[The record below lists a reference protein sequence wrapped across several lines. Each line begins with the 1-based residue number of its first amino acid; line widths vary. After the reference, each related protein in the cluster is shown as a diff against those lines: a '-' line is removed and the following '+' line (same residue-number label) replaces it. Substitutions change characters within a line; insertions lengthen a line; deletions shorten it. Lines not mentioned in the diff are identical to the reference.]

1 VDLIRSGNVPD
12 VILRKG
18 ATGELPLPA
27 EDKIEVLAFLA
38 AGPDELL
45 SVLAGN
51 TLQAWDSA
59 ELRRVMANPR
69 TAPDVLRFGAERLAA
84 GHEDFRDVLL
94 WNPSLPID
102 SHIRLQHTIVV
113 KPPVV
118 AATPEPPIEPQP
130 EPFDLTAVPE
140 AAEDA
145 PVDPAPEFAS
155 LAGEAVAPRAEPVL
169 MPEPLPAPVAEVQPE
184 RMPLAAPEPVSV
196 AEPVAE
202 EAAVEILAKLASGAK
217 IEEVAGTAIEAPP
230 EVTKRDDELTQKDRE
245 TLIEKVNRMSVV
257 EKIKA
262 ALTGNMETR
271 VLLIRDSN
279 KIISRAVLQSP
290 KISDTEAESY
300 AAAKNV
306 SEEVLRLIAQN
317 RKFMKT
323 YSVMRALINNP
334 RAPID
339 ITMPLLPR
347 VNERDLKGLSLNRN
361 VPEVIRSLAIKMM
374 KQREDAGKVKL
385 PGKH

>member
-1 VDLIRSGNVPD
+1 VDLIRFGKVPE
-12 VILRKG
+12 VICRKG

-27 EDKIEVLAFLA
+27 EDKIEVLVFLA
-38 AGPDELL
+38 SGPNHRWHAE
-45 SVLAGN
+45 AFE
-51 TLQAWDSA
+51 TLKTWDNA
-59 ELRRVMANPR
+59 EVRRVMASPQ
-69 TAPDVLRFGAERLAA
+69 TAPDVLRFGAEHLAA
-84 GHEDFRDVLL
+84 DNEELRDILL

-113 KPPVV
+113 NPPSIPEVV
-118 AATPEPPIEPQP
+118 PPAVSEPEVIPPTPPAEVVEELAATPAP
-130 EPFDLTAVPE
+130 EPV
-140 AAEDA
+140 
-145 PVDPAPEFAS
+145 
-155 LAGEAVAPRAEPVL
+155 
-169 MPEPLPAPVAEVQPE
+169 PEPLPVVAPEVALLPEAQAGPEIPPAPPVQPTV
-184 RMPLAAPEPVSV
+184 PLSLAT
-196 AEPVAE
+196 E
-202 EAAVEILAKLASGAK
+202 EAAVEILAKLAAGAQL
-217 IEEVAGTAIEAPP
+217 EDVTGVAVEAPP

-306 SEEVLRLIAQN
+306 SEEVLRLIASN

-339 ITMPLLPR
+339 VTMPMLGR
-347 VNERDLKGLSLNRN
+347 INERDLKGLSLNRN

-374 KQREDAGKVKL
+374 KQKEDAGKVKL